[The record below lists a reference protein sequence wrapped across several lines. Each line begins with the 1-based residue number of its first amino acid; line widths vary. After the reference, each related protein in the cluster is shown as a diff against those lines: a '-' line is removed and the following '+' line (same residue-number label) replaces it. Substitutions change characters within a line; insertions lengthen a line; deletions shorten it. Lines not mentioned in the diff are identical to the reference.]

1 MIETRRLKNVVIFVQ
16 TILSFVRSKKIIITE
31 YIILN
36 NTSIRVNYFRLYHS
50 VIYNCVKPKDIS
62 KSKFYEETQF
72 GYLVNI
78 LILFFFSKYNNSTSL
93 VEVFFQLNIQKAN
106 C

>member
-1 MIETRRLKNVVIFVQ
+1 MIYHWSLKAEVVLKQ
-16 TILSFVRSKKIIITE
+16 RIITE

-50 VIYNCVKPKDIS
+50 VIYNCVKAKGIS
-62 KSKFYEETQF
+62 KSKLYEENQF

-78 LILFFFSKYNNSTSL
+78 LIRGGFR
-93 VEVFFQLNIQKAN
+93 V
-106 C
+106 